1 MNIINR
7 IEINSEMED
16 FVLLD
21 KILETANRTIIG
33 EKRYFNEPFYLGIES
48 LAQLGAYHIRFLA
61 GFEIHAFLL
70 KINQCTIPANHILNG
85 SYLLKGTLVSQSK
98 SAFCYAL
105 QAGKGNK
112 VQIEGEF
119 LYATIDYDRMLNK
132 KILQTHYRKV
142 FSCLQRE
149 SKTDC

>member
-1 MNIINR
+1 MNIVSK
-7 IEINSEMED
+7 IEINSGLED

-21 KILETANRTIIG
+21 RISETGAATIAG
-33 EKRYFNEPFYLGIES
+33 KKKYFNDPVYLGIES
-48 LAQLGAYHIRFLA
+48 LAQLGAYHVRFIND
-61 GFEIHAFLL
+61 FEIHAFLL
-70 KINQCTIPANHILNG
+70 KINQCAIPANHILNG

-119 LYATIDYDRMLNK
+119 LFSTLKYNNNFNK
-132 KILQTHYRKV
+132 KILEKHYRRA
-142 FSCLQRE
+142 FSCLKKE
-149 SKTDC
+149 